1 MSEKSRGD
9 STVVGTPDK
18 LLKEYAE
25 KCKLD
30 DEVYSFLR
38 DKSASK
44 REGLDCRFKDNC
56 YAFRSKM
63 GTCPCGLEE

>member
-1 MSEKSRGD
+1 MSERSRRD
-9 STVVGTPDK
+9 STIAGISDN
-18 LLKEYAE
+18 LRKEYAE
-25 KCKLD
+25 KCRLD

-38 DKSASK
+38 DKGASE
-44 REGLDCRFKDNC
+44 REELDCRFKDNC